1 MKHIFPCHKKL
12 LYCMFLMTCLG
23 LLSGI
28 WYGLK
33 MNQDDVFLCQSMIQS
48 SFVLP
53 MDSFQYFLKVCLLE
67 GIIVLF
73 LFLCGFSLLGI
84 PLILLVLYMN
94 GFRFGLVG
102 LMMVQMYQIQGIL
115 LVFLGLMPATCLKMI
130 VEFAIASGSMQ
141 LSYSFIQSCK
151 GARNNGLISC
161 INAKCTSLIIS
172 LGLVLMYGAFRST
185 VELWMLH
192 LFENMI

>member
-33 MNQDDVFLCQSMIQS
+33 MNQDDVFICQSLIQS

-67 GIIVLF
+67 GIMVLF

-115 LVFLGLMPATCLKMI
+115 LVFL
-130 VEFAIASGSMQ
+130 
-141 LSYSFIQSCK
+141 
-151 GARNNGLISC
+151 
-161 INAKCTSLIIS
+161 
-172 LGLVLMYGAFRST
+172 VLMSYNTMAKLSERR
-185 VELWMLH
+185 LH
-192 LFENMI
+192 DGQTAHWRV